1 MMDVISAQPLI
12 IAIRE
17 DDGFRKNSTYPA
29 ANEINPMTP
38 VLRIAA
44 FSDGNQGGNPAGVWI
59 GDVLPDTAQMQ
70 AIAAE
75 VAFSETAFAAPEG
88 EAWRVRYFSPLM
100 EVPFCGHATI
110 ALGAALAH
118 RHGDRSFALH
128 LNDAV
133 ISVSGR
139 RDGNTIAA
147 ALQSPPTRSAPI
159 DPALRDALLDLF
171 GYAIGDLDPRI
182 PAARIHGGADHAV
195 LALRSREAL
204 ARMAYDFERGRAL
217 MEKAGL
223 VTVALVTMETVQ
235 LFHVRNAF
243 AAGGV
248 VEDPATG
255 AAAAAFAGYLRDIGW
270 PHGGAIDIVQGEDM
284 GARSLIRAEIG
295 ETAGS
300 SIRVSGTARFMDE
313 A

>member
-1 MMDVISAQPLI
+1 MATL
-12 IAIRE
+12 
-17 DDGFRKNSTYPA
+17 
-29 ANEINPMTP
+29 
-38 VLRIAA
+38 LRIAA
-44 FSDGNQGGNPAGVWI
+44 FSDGNRGGNPAGVWI
-59 GDVLPDTAQMQ
+59 GDALPDAATMQ

-75 VAFSETAFAAPEG
+75 VGFSETAFAAPEG
-88 EAWRVRYFSPLM
+88 EAWRVRYFSPGM

-118 RHGDRSFALH
+118 RHGDRSFELR
-128 LNDAV
+128 LNNAV
-133 ISVSGR
+133 ISVSGQ
-139 RDGNTIAA
+139 RDGNTVAA
-147 ALQSPPTRSAPI
+147 ALQSPPTRSTPLDAS
-159 DPALRDALLDLF
+159 LRDALLDLF
-171 GYAIGDLDPRI
+171 GYTSSDLDPEL
-182 PAARIHGGADHAV
+182 PPGRIHGGADHA
-195 LALRSREAL
+195 LLGLRSREAL

-217 MEKAGL
+217 MDKAGL
-223 VTVALVTMETVQ
+223 VTIALVTVETPQ

-248 VEDPATG
+248 TEDPATG

-295 ETAGS
+295 VAKGS
-300 SIRVSGTARFMDE
+300 SIRVSGTARFMNG